1 MTCKFSKYCK
11 VFFIMSL
18 SFLILSL
25 ISNSIIASSN
35 ITLDTTTEK
44 VNKKNNLINDYNG
57 ATQMKPVEIQ
67 QRQIITC
74 LERIEDKL
82 EAKE

>member
-35 ITLDTTTEK
+35 IRLDTTTEK
-44 VNKKNNLINDYNG
+44 VNKKNILNENYDDL
-57 ATQMKPVEIQ
+57 TKMKPVEIQ

-74 LERIEDKL
+74 LERIEEKL